1 MDCEI
6 AKKTKNIIKHQQ
18 QAFEESDRTVEAPSP
33 VAQGKIRYLAG
44 ACIHKI
50 ADRLQKFAPDLLESH
65 LRTAGW
71 VAVSSIENNVYFN

>member
-6 AKKTKNIIKHQQ
+6 AKTTKNIIKHQQ
-18 QAFEESDRTVEAPSP
+18 QAFEDSDRTVEAPSP

-50 ADRLQKFAPDLLESH
+50 ADRFKNLSSDLLERY
-65 LRTAGW
+65 LKTADW
-71 VAVSSIENNVYFN
+71 VTESPIENKVY